1 MEKAD
6 YFKHLSK
13 PENGPLTQIV
23 KIIESG
29 ISSYEKSIKIMK
41 LLRDECIFI
50 HHNRLHSADFSD
62 ATIKPD
68 DVNMKLNLVNEDLVT
83 DWHPIFANSFGP
95 FYPSEYFKREN
106 FRIVWLLKE
115 SYIMKDSWV
124 KGDRGKHNQA
134 KEYIDYFEAYGEFG
148 NTTYDN
154 ILKLSRTILTT
165 LDVIDEN
172 ASHKE
177 VLYHICIL
185 EVNHFPGLAFNGTDS
200 NDKLIGEWA
209 ALNTVLIKLLIKFYA
224 PSVLIGGMTLGHFFP
239 DGYRYDSDNKPEN
252 DYGHDSDNKPKK
264 IKNNHNFRHIM
275 SGIKQGIEML
285 ESLGLTC
292 LKGDENIKNT
302 GNYIFKTKENIFLI
316 DAYHP
321 CRAYNYST
329 TQIKKDADIIN
340 QWLNTKK

>member
-23 KIIESG
+23 KIIESE

-134 KEYIDYFEAYGEFG
+134 KEYIDYFEVYGEFG

-185 EVNHFPGLAFNGTDS
+185 EVNHFPGLAFQSPNS
-200 NDKLIGEWA
+200 NDYLIGEWA
-209 ALNTVLIKLLIKFYA
+209 ELNTDLIKTLVAFCKPNII
-224 PSVLIGGMTLGHFFP
+224 IGGHTLGHFFP
-239 DGYRYDSDNKPEN
+239 VGYRYEENHYIEHISDEIKKSINNGMNFEVLGFRLVDSNWNKDMTP
-252 DYGHDSDNKPKK
+252 
-264 IKNNHNFRHIM
+264 NF
-275 SGIKQGIEML
+275 L
-285 ESLGLTC
+285 
-292 LKGDENIKNT
+292 
-302 GNYIFKTKENIFLI
+302 FKTKEDCFMI
-316 DAYHP
+316 DANHP
-321 CRAYNYST
+321 SRKINYLEKNAKIDAEI
-329 TQIKKDADIIN
+329 IK
-340 QWLNTKK
+340 QWLELEKSRQ

>member
-95 FYPSEYFKREN
+95 FYPSEYFKKEN

-134 KEYIDYFEAYGEFG
+134 KEYTVYFEENGYFD
-148 NTTYDN
+148 NDTHDN

-165 LDVIDEN
+165 LEVIDKE
-172 ASHKE
+172 ASDKE
-177 VLYHICIL
+177 VLNHICIL
-185 EVNHFPGLAFNGTDS
+185 EVNHFPGLAFQSPNS
-200 NDKLIGEWA
+200 NDYLIGEWA
-209 ALNTVLIKLLIKFYA
+209 ELNTDLIKTLVAFCKPNII
-224 PSVLIGGMTLGHFFP
+224 IGGHTLGHFFP
-239 DGYRYDSDNKPEN
+239 VGYRYEENHYIEHISDEIKKSINNGMNFEVLGFRLVDSNWNKDMTP
-252 DYGHDSDNKPKK
+252 
-264 IKNNHNFRHIM
+264 NF
-275 SGIKQGIEML
+275 L
-285 ESLGLTC
+285 
-292 LKGDENIKNT
+292 
-302 GNYIFKTKENIFLI
+302 FKTKEDCFMI
-316 DAYHP
+316 DANHP
-321 CRAYNYST
+321 SRKINYLEKNAKIDAEI
-329 TQIKKDADIIN
+329 IK
-340 QWLNTKK
+340 QWLELEKSRQ

>member
-23 KIIESG
+23 KIIESE

-95 FYPSEYFKREN
+95 FYPSEYFKKEN

-134 KEYIDYFEAYGEFG
+134 KEYTVYFEENGYFD
-148 NTTYDN
+148 NDTHDN

-165 LDVIDEN
+165 LEVID
-172 ASHKE
+172 KE
-177 VLYHICIL
+177 VLNHICIL
-185 EVNHFPGLAFNGTDS
+185 EVNHFPGLAFQSPNS
-200 NDKLIGEWA
+200 NDYLIGEWA
-209 ALNTVLIKLLIKFYA
+209 ELNTDLIKTLVAFCKPNII
-224 PSVLIGGMTLGHFFP
+224 IGGHTLGHFFP
-239 DGYRYDSDNKPEN
+239 VGYRYEENHYIEHISDEIKKSINNGMNFEVLGFRLVDSNWNKDMTP
-252 DYGHDSDNKPKK
+252 
-264 IKNNHNFRHIM
+264 NF
-275 SGIKQGIEML
+275 L
-285 ESLGLTC
+285 
-292 LKGDENIKNT
+292 
-302 GNYIFKTKENIFLI
+302 FKTKEDCFMI
-316 DAYHP
+316 DANHP
-321 CRAYNYST
+321 SRKINYLEKNAKIDAEI
-329 TQIKKDADIIN
+329 IK
-340 QWLNTKK
+340 QWLELEKSRQ

>member
-23 KIIESG
+23 KIIESE

-134 KEYIDYFEAYGEFG
+134 KEYIDYFEVYGEFG

-185 EVNHFPGLAFNGTDS
+185 EVNHFPGLAFQSPNS
-200 NDKLIGEWA
+200 NDYLIGEWA
-209 ALNTVLIKLLIKFYA
+209 ELNTDLIKTLVAFCKPNII
-224 PSVLIGGMTLGHFFP
+224 IGGHTLGHFFP
-239 DGYRYDSDNKPEN
+239 VGYRYEENHYIEHISD
-252 DYGHDSDNKPKK
+252 
-264 IKNNHNFRHIM
+264 
-275 SGIKQGIEML
+275 GIKKSINNGMNFEV
-285 ESLGLTC
+285 LGFRLVDSNWNKDMTPNF
-292 LKGDENIKNT
+292 L
-302 GNYIFKTKENIFLI
+302 FKTKEDCFMI
-316 DAYHP
+316 DANHP
-321 CRAYNYST
+321 SRKINYLEKNAKIDAEI
-329 TQIKKDADIIN
+329 IK
-340 QWLNTKK
+340 QWLELEKSRQ

>member
-23 KIIESG
+23 KIIESE

-134 KEYIDYFEAYGEFG
+134 KEYIDYFEVYGEFG

-185 EVNHFPGLAFNGTDS
+185 EVNHFPGLAFQSPNS
-200 NDKLIGEWA
+200 NDYLIGEWA
-209 ALNTVLIKLLIKFYA
+209 ELNTDLIKTLVAFCKPNII
-224 PSVLIGGMTLGHFFP
+224 IGGHTLGHFFP
-239 DGYRYDSDNKPEN
+239 VGYRYEENHYIEHISDEIKKSINNGMNFEVLGFRLVDSNWNKDMTP
-252 DYGHDSDNKPKK
+252 
-264 IKNNHNFRHIM
+264 NF
-275 SGIKQGIEML
+275 L
-285 ESLGLTC
+285 
-292 LKGDENIKNT
+292 
-302 GNYIFKTKENIFLI
+302 FKTKEDCFMI
-316 DAYHP
+316 DANHP
-321 CRAYNYST
+321 SRKINYLEKIAKIDAEI
-329 TQIKKDADIIN
+329 IK
-340 QWLNTKK
+340 QWLELEKSRQ

>member
-23 KIIESG
+23 KIIESE

-95 FYPSEYFKREN
+95 FYPSEYFKKEN

-134 KEYIDYFEAYGEFG
+134 KEYTVYFEENGYFD
-148 NTTYDN
+148 NDTHDN

-165 LDVIDEN
+165 LEVIDKE
-172 ASHKE
+172 ASDKE
-177 VLYHICIL
+177 VLNHICIL
-185 EVNHFPGLAFNGTDS
+185 EVNHFPGLAFQSPNS
-200 NDKLIGEWA
+200 NDYLIGEWA
-209 ALNTVLIKLLIKFYA
+209 ELNTDLIKTLVAFCKPNII
-224 PSVLIGGMTLGHFFP
+224 IGGHTLGHFFP
-239 DGYRYDSDNKPEN
+239 VGYRYEENHYIEHISDETKKSINNGMNFEVLGFRLVDSNWNKDMTP
-252 DYGHDSDNKPKK
+252 
-264 IKNNHNFRHIM
+264 NF
-275 SGIKQGIEML
+275 L
-285 ESLGLTC
+285 
-292 LKGDENIKNT
+292 
-302 GNYIFKTKENIFLI
+302 FKTKEDCFMI
-316 DAYHP
+316 DANHP
-321 CRAYNYST
+321 SRKINYLEKNAKIDAEI
-329 TQIKKDADIIN
+329 IK
-340 QWLNTKK
+340 QWLELEKSRQ

>member
-23 KIIESG
+23 KIIESE

-95 FYPSEYFKREN
+95 FYPSEYFKKEN

-134 KEYIDYFEAYGEFG
+134 KEYTVYFEENGYFD
-148 NTTYDN
+148 NDTHDN

-165 LDVIDEN
+165 LEVIDKE
-172 ASHKE
+172 ASDKE
-177 VLYHICIL
+177 VLNHICIL
-185 EVNHFPGLAFNGTDS
+185 EVNHFPGLAFQSPNS
-200 NDKLIGEWA
+200 NDYLIGEWA
-209 ALNTVLIKLLIKFYA
+209 ELNTDLIKTLVAFCKPNII
-224 PSVLIGGMTLGHFFP
+224 IGGHTLGHFFP
-239 DGYRYDSDNKPEN
+239 VGYRYEENHYIEHISDEIKKSINNGMNFEVLGFRLVDSNWNKDMTP
-252 DYGHDSDNKPKK
+252 
-264 IKNNHNFRHIM
+264 NF
-275 SGIKQGIEML
+275 L
-285 ESLGLTC
+285 
-292 LKGDENIKNT
+292 
-302 GNYIFKTKENIFLI
+302 FKTKEDCFMI
-316 DAYHP
+316 DANHP
-321 CRAYNYST
+321 SRKINYLEKNAKIDAEI
-329 TQIKKDADIIN
+329 IK
-340 QWLNTKK
+340 QWLELEKSRQ